1 MLIGVQDDLGID
13 GSDYYSTCINDL
25 PNDISRLIMKIIN
38 EIILF
43 LIQWLHWT
51 FLIMTIV
58 SVPLLI
64 LLEPFYISLPICAW
78 IMHLGFSRTLDCPWT
93 RLENRYRSRTGRKE
107 IGGFI
112 SHNLKVLGLKKRKNK

>member
-1 MLIGVQDDLGID
+1 
-13 GSDYYSTCINDL
+13 
-25 PNDISRLIMKIIN
+25 MKIVD

-112 SHNLKVLGLKKRKNK
+112 SHNLKVLGLKKRKDK